1 MSSIYG
7 KNFTVDIFGESH
19 GSAIGCVLNG
29 LPSGISIDLQKIQ
42 EFLDRRRAKG
52 EAWATK
58 RKESD
63 VPKILS
69 GFFKGKTTG
78 TPLCAVFEN
87 SDTRSKDY
95 DTGMNRPGH
104 ADYTGS
110 IRYKGYGDPRGG
122 GHFSGRLTAPLV
134 FAGAVAQQVL
144 SEKDIF
150 SAVHVKSIAGVYD
163 KALSYTKITKELAED
178 IKKKPLAVID
188 DGAAQEMID
197 KIKEAAKEGDSV
209 GGEIEC
215 AVVNVPAGLG
225 SPMMEGIESRLS
237 SLLFAVPAVKSVSF
251 GAGSSFTTMMGSETN
266 DEYVLKDGEITTL
279 TNNNGGVIGGITNG
293 MPIVFSV
300 IVKPTPSINKPQK
313 TVNLETK
320 KEETLQVKG
329 RHDPCIVPRAAAV
342 IEAAAYIAI
351 LDIMMEGS
359 F

>member
-19 GSAIGCVLNG
+19 GSAIGCVLGG
-29 LPSGISIDLQKIQ
+29 LPSGISIDLLKIQ

-63 VPKILS
+63 KPKILS
-69 GFFKGKTTG
+69 GVFGGKTTG

-95 DTGMNRPGH
+95 TPGINRPGN

-134 FAGAVAQQVL
+134 FAGAVAQQIL
-144 SEKDIF
+144 NEKDIF
-150 SAVHVKSIAGVYD
+150 SAVHIKSIAGVCD
-163 KALSYTKITKELAED
+163 KTLGYTEITKELAED
-178 IKKKPLAVID
+178 IKEKTLAVID
-188 DGAAQEMID
+188 DDAAEKMIE
-197 KIKEAAKEGDSV
+197 KIKEAAAEGDSV

-215 AVVNVPAGLG
+215 AVVNVPAGIG
-225 SPMMEGIESRLS
+225 SPMMDGIESRLS

-251 GAGSSFTTMMGSETN
+251 GAGSSFAGMKGSEAN
-266 DEYVLKDGEITTL
+266 DGYALSDGKITAL

-300 IVKPTPSINKPQK
+300 TVKPTPSINKPQK

-320 KEETLQVKG
+320 KEEMLQVKG

-342 IEAAAYIAI
+342 IEAAANIAI